1 MADVAHGG
9 SGRRARGTLTAKF
22 APPWRT
28 RPVERVAALMPAAT
42 IVIGGLTFPAID
54 LFS

>member
-1 MADVAHGG
+1 MADVTHGG
-9 SGRRARGTLTAKF
+9 SGGRSRDTLTAKF
-22 APPWRT
+22 APAWRA